1 MFRLLL
7 LMALLGTVAWCVL
20 VGPTRDPEP
29 DAPPPPSLTQPMK
42 DSLDRGVQDTVE
54 RARERATQGLRKTGH
69 RLEEAGA
76 EAHEWVSDQTE
87 DLVRRF

>member
-29 DAPPPPSLTQPMK
+29 DAPPPPSLTQPMQ
-42 DSLDRGVQDTVE
+42 DSLDQGVRGTVD
-54 RARERATQGLRKTGH
+54 RAKERATHGLRRTGH

-76 EAHEWVSDQTE
+76 EAHEWVSDQTDE
-87 DLVRRF
+87 LVRKF